1 MAINIKLNEVGI
13 ISLVVGAIG
22 TVYGIVQAKKTNDV
36 GKKLSKAIDELDK
49 STVVNVQQD
58 IITAA
63 TNRAVERQVASAVKK
78 AIDNVSQQIRDDCD
92 SMIRKDVDRVYSDL
106 KESVQERVSEEI
118 ASIDYDEMRADIRR
132 KAERK
137 VFDEFLN
144 AGSIGRVFGNVM
156 RGSNNAI
163 QNMEDVSG
171 ILSQFWSDSDKI
183 KALNTIF
190 GKGM

>member
-1 MAINIKLNEVGI
+1 MSVNIKFNEVGI

-22 TVYGIVQAKKTNDV
+22 TVYGIVQAKKANDV
-36 GKKLSKAIDELDK
+36 SKKLSKAIDELDK
-49 STVVNVQQD
+49 STVVEVQND
-58 IITAA
+58 IIAAA

-78 AIDNVSQQIRDDCD
+78 AIDNVSKQIRDDCD
-92 SMIRKDVDRVYSDL
+92 SMIRKDVDRVYNDL
-106 KESVQERVSEEI
+106 KENVQERVSEEI

-137 VFDEFLN
+137 VFDEFCN
-144 AGSIGRVFGNVM
+144 ATSIGRVFGNVV
-156 RGSNNAI
+156 RGSNNI

-190 GKGM
+190 GKGA

>member
-1 MAINIKLNEVGI
+1 MAINIKFNEVGI
-13 ISLVVGAIG
+13 IGIVVGVIG
-22 TVYGIVQAKKTNDV
+22 TAYGIWRDKKANDI
-36 GKKLSKAIDELDK
+36 GKKLNRAIDELDK
-49 STVVNVQQD
+49 STVVDVQQD

-78 AIDNVSQQIRDDCD
+78 AIDNVSKQIRDDCD

-137 VFDEFLN
+137 VFDEFCN
-144 AGSIGRVFGNVM
+144 VSNIGRVFGNVM
-156 RGSNNAI
+156 RGSNNAV
-163 QNMEDVSG
+163 QSMEEVSG

-190 GKGM
+190 GKGA

>member
-1 MAINIKLNEVGI
+1 MAISIKLNEVGI

-118 ASIDYDEMRADIRR
+118 ASIDYDKFREEIQR
-132 KAERK
+132 KAEHK
-137 VFDEFLN
+137 VFEEVKD
-144 AGSIGRVFGNVM
+144 AMNVA
-156 RGSNNAI
+156 R
-163 QNMEDVSG
+163 
-171 ILSQFWSDSDKI
+171 
-183 KALNTIF
+183 IF
-190 GKGM
+190 GGAVTGKGIDFEGLAKVAEKLPAYQREGFLTSIVKAMG